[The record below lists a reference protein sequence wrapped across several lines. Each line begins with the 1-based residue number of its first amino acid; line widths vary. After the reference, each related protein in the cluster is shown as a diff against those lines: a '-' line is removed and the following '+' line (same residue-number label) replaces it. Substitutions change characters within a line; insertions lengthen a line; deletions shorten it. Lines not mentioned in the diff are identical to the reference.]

1 MSFSSVSIFDFE
13 QINFSWEY
21 ALTSIV
27 KLKILSWEKNNFL
40 TGYNWFRFGKKN
52 SLLTLEISLQNTQ
65 NFLAANNNLSK

>member
-27 KLKILSWEKNNFL
+27 KLKILSWEKIICQFFDRL
-40 TGYNWFRFGKKN
+40 QLIPIWKKKFAPN
-52 SLLTLEISLQNTQ
+52 AGNKS
-65 NFLAANNNLSK
+65 AKYSKFSCSK